1 MIIKKRPDGTVE
13 YSGVAFEILDY
24 NAKALDI
31 RKVITS
37 IFNLN
42 EVNFTCK

>member
-24 NAKALDI
+24 NAKALGI
-31 RKVITS
+31 RKVIRLQH
-37 IFNLN
+37 LN
-42 EVNFTCK
+42 KINFTCQ